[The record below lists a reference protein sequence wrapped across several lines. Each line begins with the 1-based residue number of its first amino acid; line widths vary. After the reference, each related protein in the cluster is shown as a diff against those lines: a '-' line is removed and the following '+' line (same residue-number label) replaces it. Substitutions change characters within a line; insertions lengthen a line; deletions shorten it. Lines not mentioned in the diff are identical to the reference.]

1 MSQLMW
7 ASRLGFPFADIV
19 DGSLL
24 GEVGLIQGQ
33 RRWGNVL
40 VQGAQ

>member
-7 ASRLGFPFADIV
+7 TSRLGFPFADID

-24 GEVGLIQGQ
+24 GEVGLIKGE
-33 RRWGNVL
+33 RRWGKVL
-40 VQGAQ
+40 V